1 MAIVLKKP
9 VIRASGTTDASL
21 RFDATS
27 QIIIGDD
34 DGTSTM
40 ISSGPNSYLLYVTR
54 NSSVEVDKFT
64 FTGNPGNQAL
74 IQLLVSIPGG
84 GDSSKVTLRR
94 VYVQASPAQAIY
106 TTGGELVLDRSEVA
120 RNADGLQLSQ
130 TKFTIVNSIIAANG
144 SSLTHDPI
152 IFNDCNGNVYF
163 STIFANSAQNDG
175 VHSGVSCLGNIVF
188 DSVLLQENVG
198 NQFDG
203 TGCTFKY
210 SSLWPIT
217 SVPPGVGNLT
227 GNALVDNNTFHLMP
241 TSPVRDMANPAS
253 NLDVDFDGDSRPQGN
268 ARDIG
273 ADELMP

>member
-1 MAIVLKKP
+1 MSGFLSEEKQQKHKHTKK
-9 VIRASGTTDASL
+9 TQNDNNKQQT
-21 RFDATS
+21 
-27 QIIIGDD
+27 
-34 DGTSTM
+34 
-40 ISSGPNSYLLYVTR
+40 
-54 NSSVEVDKFT
+54 
-64 FTGNPGNQAL
+64 
-74 IQLLVSIPGG
+74 
-84 GDSSKVTLRR
+84 
-94 VYVQASPAQAIY
+94 
-106 TTGGELVLDRSEVA
+106 
-120 RNADGLQLSQ
+120 Q
-130 TKFTIVNSIIAANG
+130 TKKTNKKNNNTTNG